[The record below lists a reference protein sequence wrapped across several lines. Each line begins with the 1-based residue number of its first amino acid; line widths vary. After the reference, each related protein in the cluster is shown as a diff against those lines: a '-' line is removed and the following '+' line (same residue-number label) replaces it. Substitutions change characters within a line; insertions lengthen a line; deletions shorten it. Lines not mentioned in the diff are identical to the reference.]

1 MKALLRTFLWYL
13 AAVYFF
19 GPLLLAP
26 FTGGSSLA
34 AYIFPFTFFIDHTLW
49 LSSMMQLAF
58 IVPAAFFTIFHYFVR
73 YSLRRAAVRHA
84 PRLRYY

>member
-1 MKALLRTFLWYL
+1 MKALLRTFSWYL
-13 AAVYFF
+13 VAVYFF

-34 AYIFPFTFFIDHTLW
+34 AYIFPFALFIDHNLW

-58 IVPAAFFTIFHYFVR
+58 IIPAAFFTALHYFVR
-73 YSLRRAAVRHA
+73 YSLRRVAVRHA
-84 PRLRYY
+84 PRLRYH